1 MDHNEFDFNED
12 LIKPFAVFLRQCKI
26 NVDIDDFDLDFD
38 DSDQEIDWEVLL
50 EIRRQRG
57 QIKFPE
63 DLYLPPKDFPKTN
76 GNSNLWNWILRKF
89 M

>member
-38 DSDQEIDWEVLL
+38 DSDHEVDWEVLL

-63 DLYLPPKDFPKTN
+63 ELYLPPSDFPKTN